1 MNLAS
6 SEVVKEEAGEGRRGA
21 SGSIGKGGCPVAVVH
36 TVAVDGELVRGFASQ
51 SSSDILKAATAE
63 IFIPWK
69 VARGTNK

>member
-21 SGSIGKGGCPVAVVH
+21 SGSIGGGCPVAVVH

>member
-6 SEVVKEEAGEGRRGA
+6 SEVVKEEAGEGEGGPQA
-21 SGSIGKGGCPVAVVH
+21 VSGGGCPVAVVD